1 MWKRGSDAAVI
12 EVQEWFQKSVTY
24 EGGPYE
30 IDYEQAAAVADESL
44 NTIVVARAGSGK
56 TRTLVAKIVYLVA
69 VRSVDPDE
77 IMAFVFN
84 ANAAK
89 EINERLSK
97 MRVNGEVVIKG
108 EGGSEAMR
116 RDGDGSSRVKMS
128 NNARKVVDR
137 AIRDIDSTVRIAS
150 TFHAFARKIV
160 YQVCKGEK
168 KCGKIL
174 AGEKEAYILEIVRR
188 MMDDV
193 KWRSKIVCFVKGQGE
208 LNPAGEMEKVS
219 SDVVRLDEEE
229 LERLASMMAQFV
241 NRAQQKYLGGEVTIR
256 EVAEEYL
263 RGEGVTEKEKVFVEL
278 GVEVFRRYHWYLLDA
293 KRGLGGFQEYGTD
306 FNLIVSWASRLIA
319 SKREE
324 VARLLGGK
332 KYILIDEYQDF
343 SQLFLAAVRAIRTVA
358 GSARL
363 FVVGDD
369 WQAINRFAGSEVE
382 YFKEFE
388 KFFPDG
394 ARRYEITTNYRCDR
408 EVVERARKFMIKAMG
423 ERGGFRAF
431 SRKRGR
437 VVVVDPRMTE
447 CELSLV
453 VDPRMAEC
461 GQPSVVGSRTTECG
475 LLSVEDSR
483 MTKRE
488 LSSVMDRKVMERES
502 LIVKYDKRASG
513 WDAVYAEMVWRT
525 LGKQPKRKMV
535 QYMKT
540 VFELIRT
547 NRKAQKIM
555 LLHRNNEMSLEGVS
569 LVGLARGLKWGLERM
584 GVMST
589 EEFDAKVRVMTI
601 HKSKGLE
608 AEVVIILEA
617 DEGVIPKLH
626 PDTLLY
632 GMFGETEEVS
642 LADQKRLFYVAMTRA
657 KRRLYIIHDGSSG
670 AGFVKYLG
678 RGVERWD
685 E

>member
-1 MWKRGSDAAVI
+1 MRKRGSDAGVLAV
-12 EVQEWFQKSVTY
+12 QKWFRESVTY
-24 EGGPYE
+24 EGEPYT

-69 VRSVDPDE
+69 VRGVEPDE

-97 MRVNGEVVIKG
+97 MRVNGEAVIGGENDAIWRGGNCGGVRISSSVVEVDDDATRDKG
-108 EGGSEAMR
+108 
-116 RDGDGSSRVKMS
+116 
-128 NNARKVVDR
+128 
-137 AIRDIDSTVRIAS
+137 STVRIAS

-160 YQVCKGEK
+160 YQVCKGERR
-168 KCGKIL
+168 CGKIL
-174 AGEKEAYILEIVRR
+174 AGEKDAYVLEIVRR
-188 MMDDV
+188 MVDEV
-193 KWRSKIVCFVKGQGE
+193 KWRAKIVWFVKGQVE
-208 LNPAGEMEKVS
+208 SRPAGERGRVI
-219 SDVVRLDEEE
+219 SDAVKLDEEE
-229 LERLASMMAQFV
+229 LVRLAAMMVQFV

-263 RGEGVTEKEKVFVEL
+263 RGDGVTEREKAFVEL
-278 GVEVFRRYHWYLLDA
+278 GVEVFRRYHWYLLDT

-319 SKREE
+319 SGREE
-324 VARLLGGK
+324 VVRLLGGK

-343 SQLFLAAVRAIRTVA
+343 SQLFLAAVGAIRMVA

-394 ARRYEITTNYRCDR
+394 MRRYEITTNYRCDC
-408 EVVERARKFMIKAMG
+408 EVVERARKFMVKAMG
-423 ERGGFRAF
+423 ERGEFRAF
-431 SRKRGR
+431 SRRMGR
-437 VVVVDPRMTE
+437 VIVVDPRMTE
-447 CELSLV
+447 CELSLI
-453 VDPRMAEC
+453 VDSGMMERK
-461 GQPSVVGSRTTECG
+461 QPLVVGSRTTERG
-475 LLSVEDSR
+475 LPP
-483 MTKRE
+483 
-488 LSSVMDRKVMERES
+488 
-502 LIVKYDKRASG
+502 VKYDKGASG
-513 WDAVYAEMVWRT
+513 RDAVYAEMAWRM
-525 LGKQPKRKMV
+525 LRRGPKYKTMRYV
-535 QYMKT
+535 KT
-540 VFELIRT
+540 VVELIRA
-547 NRKAQKIM
+547 NRKAQEIM
-555 LLHRNNEMSLEGVS
+555 LLHRNNEMNLEGMS
-569 LVGLARGLKWGLERM
+569 LVGLTRGLKWGLEWM
-584 GVMST
+584 GVMSA
-589 EEFDAKVRVMTI
+589 EEFDAKVRVMTM

-608 AEVVIILEA
+608 SEVVIILEA

-632 GMFGETEEVS
+632 GVFRETLDVA
-642 LADQKRLFYVAMTRA
+642 LDDQKRLFYVAMTRA

>member
-1 MWKRGSDAAVI
+1 MRKRGSDVDVLA
-12 EVQEWFQKSVTY
+12 VQEWFRDSVTY
-24 EGGPYE
+24 EGEPYT

-69 VRSVDPDE
+69 VRGVEPDE
-77 IMAFVFN
+77 IIAFVFN

-97 MRVNGEVVIKG
+97 IRVNGEAVI
-108 EGGSEAMR
+108 A
-116 RDGDGSSRVKMS
+116 DV
-128 NNARKVVDR
+128 A
-137 AIRDIDSTVRIAS
+137 IAS

-160 YQVCKGEK
+160 YQVCKGERR
-168 KCGKIL
+168 CGKIL
-174 AGEKEAYILEIVRR
+174 AGEKEAYILKIVRR

-193 KWRSKIVCFVKGQGE
+193 EWRSKIVCFVKGQGE

-219 SDVVRLDEEE
+219 SDVVKLDEEE
-229 LERLASMMAQFV
+229 LVRFASMMVQFV
-241 NRAQQKYLGGEVTIR
+241 NRAQQKYLGGEVTVK

-263 RGEGVTEKEKVFVEL
+263 HEKGVTGREKRFVEL
-278 GVEVFRRYHWYLLDA
+278 GVEVFRRYHWYLLNA
-293 KRGLGGFQEYGTD
+293 KRGLRGFQEYGTD
-306 FNLIVSWASRLIA
+306 FNLIVSWASRLIV

-324 VARLLGGK
+324 VARLLGEK

-358 GSARL
+358 SSARL

-388 KFFPDG
+388 KFFPDK
-394 ARRYEITTNYRCDR
+394 AQRYEITTNYRCDY
-408 EVVERARKFMIKAMG
+408 EVVERARRFMMKAMG

-431 SRKRGR
+431 SRRMGR
-437 VVVVDPRMTE
+437 VIVVDPRMTE
-447 CELSLV
+447 CGLSL
-453 VDPRMAEC
+453 
-461 GQPSVVGSRTTECG
+461 
-475 LLSVEDSR
+475 VEDSR

-488 LSSVMDRKVMERES
+488 LSSVADRKVMECGS

-513 WDAVYAEMVWRT
+513 RDAMYVEMARRM

-547 NRKAQKIM
+547 NRKAQEIM

-584 GVMST
+584 GVMDA

-608 AEVVIILEA
+608 AEVVVILEA

-632 GMFGETEEVS
+632 GMFGETDEVS

-657 KRRLYIIHDGSSG
+657 KRRLYIIHDGSNG

>member
-1 MWKRGSDAAVI
+1 MRKRGSDAGVLAV
-12 EVQEWFQKSVTY
+12 QRWFRESVTY
-24 EGGPYE
+24 GGEPYT

-56 TRTLVAKIVYLVA
+56 TRTLVAKIVYLVT
-69 VRSVDPDE
+69 VLGVKPDE

-97 MRVNGEVVIKG
+97 MRVNGEVVIGG
-108 EGGSEAMR
+108 ENDAIWQGGNSGGAR
-116 RDGDGSSRVKMS
+116 TGSGVEE
-128 NNARKVVDR
+128 VVDD
-137 AIRDIDSTVRIAS
+137 ATRDKGSTVRIAS

-160 YQVCKGEK
+160 YRVCKGEK
-168 KCGKIL
+168 RCGKIL
-174 AGEKEAYILEIVRR
+174 ASEKEAYVSEIVRR
-188 MMDDV
+188 MVDDV
-193 KWRSKIVCFVKGQGE
+193 KWRSKIVRFVKGQGE

-219 SDVVRLDEEE
+219 SDVVKLDEEE
-229 LERLASMMAQFV
+229 LVRFASMMVQFV
-241 NRAQQKYLGGEVTIR
+241 NRAQQKYLGDEVTVK

-263 RGEGVTEKEKVFVEL
+263 HEKGVTGREKRFVEL
-278 GVEVFRRYHWYLLDA
+278 GVEVFRRYHWHLLDA
-293 KRGLGGFQEYGTD
+293 KRGLDGFQEYGTD

-324 VARLLGGK
+324 VVKLLGEK

-343 SQLFLAAVRAIRTVA
+343 SQLFLAAVRAIRMVA
-358 GSARL
+358 SPARL

-388 KFFPDG
+388 KFFPDEM
-394 ARRYEITTNYRCDR
+394 RRYEITTNYRCDY
-408 EVVERARKFMIKAMG
+408 EVVERARKFMMKAMG

-431 SRKRGR
+431 SRRMGR
-437 VVVVDPRMTE
+437 VIVVDPRMTE
-447 CELSLV
+447 CGLSLV

-461 GQPSVVGSRTTECG
+461 GQLSVAGSRTTECG
-475 LLSVEDSR
+475 LLP
-483 MTKRE
+483 
-488 LSSVMDRKVMERES
+488 
-502 LIVKYDKRASG
+502 VKYDKGASG
-513 WDAVYAEMVWRT
+513 RDMVYAEMAWRM

-547 NRKAQKIM
+547 NRKAQEIM
-555 LLHRNNEMSLEGVS
+555 LLHRNNEMNLEGMS
-569 LVGLARGLKWGLERM
+569 LVELTRGLKWGLERM
-584 GVMST
+584 GVMSA
-589 EEFDAKVRVMTI
+589 EEFDAKVRVMTM
-601 HKSKGLE
+601 HRSKGLE

-632 GMFGETEEVS
+632 GMFGETKEVS

-678 RGVERWD
+678 RGVERWG

>member
-1 MWKRGSDAAVI
+1 MRKRGSDAGVLAV
-12 EVQEWFQKSVTY
+12 QKWFCDSVTY
-24 EGGPYE
+24 EGEPYS

-56 TRTLVAKIVYLVA
+56 TRTLVAKVVYLVA
-69 VRSVDPDE
+69 VRGVEPDE

-97 MRVNGEVVIKG
+97 MRVNGETVIKD

-116 RDGDGSSRVKMS
+116 RDGDGGSRVKMS
-128 NNARKVVDR
+128 NDARKVVDG
-137 AIRDIDSTVRIAS
+137 AIRDTDSMVRIAS

-168 KCGKIL
+168 RCGKIL
-174 AGEKEAYILEIVRR
+174 AGEKDAYVLEIVRR
-188 MMDDV
+188 MVDEV
-193 KWRSKIVCFVKGQGE
+193 KWRAKIVWFVKGRGE
-208 LNPAGEMEKVS
+208 LRPVGERGRVIEDAVK
-219 SDVVRLDEEE
+219 LEEEE
-229 LERLASMMAQFV
+229 LERFAAMMVQFV

-263 RGEGVTEKEKVFVEL
+263 RGEGVTEREKAFVEL

-293 KRGLGGFQEYGTD
+293 KRGPDRFSEYGTD

-388 KFFPDG
+388 KFFPDNV
-394 ARRYEITTNYRCDR
+394 RRYEITTNYRCDC
-408 EVVERARKFMIKAMG
+408 EVVDRARKFMIKAMS
-423 ERGGFRAF
+423 ERGEFRAF
-431 SRKRGR
+431 SRRMGR
-437 VVVVDPRMTE
+437 VIVVDPRVTE
-447 CELSLV
+447 CELPLA
-453 VDPRMAEC
+453 VDQRMM
-461 GQPSVVGSRTTECG
+461 GRRQPSVVGLGMIECG
-475 LLSVEDSR
+475 LLP
-483 MTKRE
+483 
-488 LSSVMDRKVMERES
+488 
-502 LIVKYDKRASG
+502 VKYDKGASG
-513 WDAVYAEMVWRT
+513 RDMVYAEMVWRM
-525 LGKQPKRKMV
+525 LGREPKRKTV
-535 QYMKT
+535 RYVKT
-540 VFELIRT
+540 VVELMRV
-547 NRKAQKIM
+547 NRKAREIM

-569 LVGLARGLKWGLERM
+569 LVGLARGLKWGLEQM
-584 GVMST
+584 GVMSI

-617 DEGVIPKLH
+617 DDGVIPKLH

-632 GMFGETEEVS
+632 GMFGETIDVA
-642 LADQKRLFYVAMTRA
+642 LDDQKRLFYVAMTRA

-678 RGVERWD
+678 RGVERWG

>member
-1 MWKRGSDAAVI
+1 MRKRGSDAGVLAV
-12 EVQEWFQKSVTY
+12 QKWFQDSVTY
-24 EGGPYE
+24 EGEPYT
-30 IDYEQAAAVADESL
+30 IDYEQAVAVADESL

-69 VRSVDPDE
+69 VRGVEPDE

-84 ANAAK
+84 VNAAK

-97 MRVNGEVVIKG
+97 MRVNGEAVIGG
-108 EGGSEAMR
+108 ENDAIWRGGNGGGAR
-116 RDGDGSSRVKMS
+116 IGSSVEE
-128 NNARKVVDR
+128 VVDD
-137 AIRDIDSTVRIAS
+137 ATRDKGSTVRIAS

-168 KCGKIL
+168 RCGKIL
-174 AGEKEAYILEIVRR
+174 AGEKGAYVLEIVRR

-193 KWRSKIVCFVKGQGE
+193 EWRAKIVWFMKGQGE
-208 LNPAGEMEKVS
+208 LKPVGERGRVIE
-219 SDVVRLDEEE
+219 DAARLDEEE
-229 LERLASMMAQFV
+229 LERFAAMMAQFV
-241 NRAQQKYLGGEVTIR
+241 NRAQQKYLGGEVTVK

-263 RGEGVTEKEKVFVEL
+263 RGEGVMEREKAFVEL
-278 GVEVFRRYHWYLLDA
+278 GMEVFRRYHWYLLDA
-293 KRGLGGFQEYGTD
+293 KRGPDRFSEYGTD

-343 SQLFLAAVRAIRTVA
+343 SQLFLAAVRAIRTVTS
-358 GSARL
+358 SARL

-394 ARRYEITTNYRCDR
+394 VRRYEITTNYRCDR
-408 EVVERARKFMIKAMG
+408 EVVEKARKFMIKAMG

-431 SRKRGR
+431 SRRVGR
-437 VVVVDPRMTE
+437 VIVVDPRVTE
-447 CELSLV
+447 CELSLA
-453 VDPRMAEC
+453 VDSRM
-461 GQPSVVGSRTTECG
+461 TECG
-475 LLSVEDSR
+475 L
-483 MTKRE
+483 MP
-488 LSSVMDRKVMERES
+488 
-502 LIVKYDKRASG
+502 VKHDKGPNGR
-513 WDAVYAEMVWRT
+513 DMVYAEMAWRT
-525 LGKQPKRKMV
+525 LGRQPKRKMV

-547 NRKAQKIM
+547 NRKAQEIM

-584 GVMST
+584 GVMSA

-632 GMFGETEEVS
+632 GMFGETLDVA

-657 KRRLYIIHDGSSG
+657 KRRLYIMHDGGSG

>member
-1 MWKRGSDAAVI
+1 MRKRGSDASVLAV
-12 EVQEWFQKSVTY
+12 QRWFRESVTY
-24 EGGPYE
+24 EGEPYT

-69 VRSVDPDE
+69 VRGVKPDE

-97 MRVNGEVVIKG
+97 MRVNGEAVIGG
-108 EGGSEAMR
+108 ENDAIWRGSNGGMVR
-116 RDGDGSSRVKMS
+116 IS
-128 NNARKVVDR
+128 NNVQEKVDGATR
-137 AIRDIDSTVRIAS
+137 GTGSTTRIAS

-168 KCGKIL
+168 RCGKIL
-174 AGEKEAYILEIVRR
+174 ASEKEAYILEIVRR
-188 MMDDV
+188 MVDEA
-193 KWRSKIVCFVKGQGE
+193 KWRAKIVWFMKGQGE
-208 LNPAGEMEKVS
+208 SKPAGERGRVI
-219 SDVVRLDEEE
+219 SDAVKLDEEE
-229 LERLASMMAQFV
+229 LVRLAAMMVQFV
-241 NRAQQKYLGGEVTIR
+241 NRAQQKYLGGEVTVR
-256 EVAEEYL
+256 EVAEDYL
-263 RGEGVTEKEKVFVEL
+263 RGEEVAEREKAFVEL

-293 KRGLGGFQEYGTD
+293 KRGLDGFQEYGTD

-319 SKREE
+319 SGREE
-324 VARLLGGK
+324 VVKLLGGK

-343 SQLFLAAVRAIRTVA
+343 SQLFLAAVGAIRMVA

-388 KFFPDG
+388 KIFPDG
-394 ARRYEITTNYRCDR
+394 VRRCEITTNYRCDR
-408 EVVERARKFMIKAMG
+408 EVVEKARKFMAKAMG
-423 ERGGFRAF
+423 EKGEFRAF
-431 SRKRGR
+431 SRRMGK
-437 VVVVDPRMTE
+437 VMVVDPRVTE
-447 CELSLV
+447 CELPL
-453 VDPRMAEC
+453 
-461 GQPSVVGSRTTECG
+461 
-475 LLSVEDSR
+475 
-483 MTKRE
+483 
-488 LSSVMDRKVMERES
+488 
-502 LIVKYDKRASG
+502 VKYDRRVSG
-513 WDAVYAEMVWRT
+513 RDAVYAEMARKM
-525 LGKQPKRKMV
+525 LGREPKRKTV
-535 QYMKT
+535 RYVKT
-540 VFELIRT
+540 VVELMRA
-547 NRKAQKIM
+547 NWKAQEIM
-555 LLHRNNEMSLEGVS
+555 LLHRNNEMNLEGMS
-569 LVGLARGLKWGLERM
+569 LVGLTRGLKWGLERM
-584 GVMST
+584 GVMSA
-589 EEFDAKVRVMTI
+589 EEFDAKVRVMTM

-632 GMFGETEEVS
+632 GMFGETLNVA
-642 LADQKRLFYVAMTRA
+642 LDDQKRLFYVAMTRA

-678 RGVERWD
+678 RGVERWG